1 MDPYF
6 ELVSI
11 IRFKWFHQGLV
22 KCISSDVVTYAAH
35 VNKTIGTIRTYM
47 FV

>member
-11 IRFKWFHQGLV
+11 IRFKWFHQGL

-35 VNKTIGTIRTYM
+35 VNKIIGTIRTYM